1 VRALAAVALVLVA
14 LAGCGGDEPLPAGV
28 EDLEGLS
35 SLREDF
41 EAQAGKARVV
51 LLLAPT

>member
-1 VRALAAVALVLVA
+1 VRALAAVALALVA
-14 LAGCGGDEPLPAGV
+14 LAGCGDEPLPAGV